1 MYTRA
6 VRITAFR
13 TWAQGALSQG
23 MGLARRAGLAVTRRL
38 RARDARVEEAAGVGD
53 DELASGR
60 GRGARLWLDVFGE
73 QVERVVRLFEDSRFE
88 RRAGRVEAW
97 LRRALGLPPRVDRRA
112 SSRPSAPPPRVVT
125 ARIAPPMRDP
135 EAVRALQAEVL
146 AGRRR
151 AHTQANSELE
161 RAKRTRHR
169 APSATF
175 LGEDSD
181 DAAHRGGGR
190 VGEGGDG
197 APGEET
203 SR

>member
-1 MYTRA
+1 
-6 VRITAFR
+6 
-13 TWAQGALSQG
+13 

-53 DELASGR
+53 DDLASGR
-60 GRGARLWLDVFGE
+60 GRGARLWLDVLGE

-97 LRRALGLPPRVDRRA
+97 LRRALGLPPRVDGRAEARAPTPAPRRVTA
-112 SSRPSAPPPRVVT
+112 RVAPPPL
-125 ARIAPPMRDP
+125 AP
-135 EAVRALQAEVL
+135 EAARALQAEVL

-161 RAKRTRHR
+161 RAKRTRQR
-169 APSATF
+169 APSAAS
-175 LGEDSD
+175 LSEHGDHGG
-181 DAAHRGGGR
+181 HRGGAR
-190 VGEGGDG
+190 VGEGGEG